1 MVGYIAD
8 LTIVALLIIG
18 FTALL
23 GVLTNGIGEKIF
35 GGKNKSEFV
44 DQSARV
50 QTGWKSVGGQKSSS
64 LCLYTMIPYT
74 KFVSNNM

>member
-1 MVGYIAD
+1 MVGYITD

-50 QTGWKSVGGQKSSS
+50 QTGWKSVGGQK
-64 LCLYTMIPYT
+64 
-74 KFVSNNM
+74 KQ

>member
-50 QTGWKSVGGQKSSS
+50 QTGWKSVGGQK
-64 LCLYTMIPYT
+64 
-74 KFVSNNM
+74 KQ

>member
-1 MVGYIAD
+1 MVGYITD

-23 GVLTNGIGEKIF
+23 GVLTNGIGEKVF

-50 QTGWKSVGGQKSSS
+50 QTGWKSVGGK
-64 LCLYTMIPYT
+64 
-74 KFVSNNM
+74 KKR

>member
-1 MVGYIAD
+1 MVGYITD

-23 GVLTNGIGEKIF
+23 GVLTNGIGEKVF

-50 QTGWKSVGGQKSSS
+50 QTGWKSVGGKKKQ
-64 LCLYTMIPYT
+64 
-74 KFVSNNM
+74 

>member
-1 MVGYIAD
+1 MGGYITD

-23 GVLTNGIGEKIF
+23 GVLTNGIGEKLF

-50 QTGWKSVGGQKSSS
+50 QTGWKSVGGMKKQ
-64 LCLYTMIPYT
+64 
-74 KFVSNNM
+74 

>member
-1 MVGYIAD
+1 MVGYITD
-8 LTIVALLIIG
+8 LMIVALLIIG

-50 QTGWKSVGGQKSSS
+50 QTGWKNVGGHKKQ
-64 LCLYTMIPYT
+64 
-74 KFVSNNM
+74 

>member
-1 MVGYIAD
+1 MVGYITD

-23 GVLTNGIGEKIF
+23 GVLTNGIGEKVF

-50 QTGWKSVGGQKSSS
+50 QTGWKSVGGQK
-64 LCLYTMIPYT
+64 
-74 KFVSNNM
+74 KQ

>member
-1 MVGYIAD
+1 MVGYITD

-23 GVLTNGIGEKIF
+23 GVLTNGIGEKVF

-50 QTGWKSVGGQKSSS
+50 QTGWKSVGEK
-64 LCLYTMIPYT
+64 
-74 KFVSNNM
+74 KKR